1 MILQNQSNCFKFGYP
16 FSSDS
21 MSKTLIPAQRRQL
34 IQEYL
39 AAHKI
44 ASIADLSS
52 VLETSEATIRRDL
65 EWLENEG
72 LLERTYGGAILS
84 QRYNLESAYEQ
95 RATSFPAEK
104 RLIGEHAAS
113 LIEDGDIVFINS
125 GTTTA
130 QIFHHIRKDAKIT
143 VFTNNTIAAFEIGDD
158 IAYEIVLLGGT
169 LNSKVNAVTG
179 SFTVSNLSQIYADK
193 TFVGVDGISLKFGC
207 TVPTNAEAEIVRTM
221 LARTRGMVAV
231 VTDHSKWGV
240 VSNFE
245 VAKMDQIHK
254 LITDDGIDSGAYDAL
269 VSQSVDVVMT
279 NHQTT

>member
-1 MILQNQSNCFKFGYP
+1 MP
-16 FSSDS
+16 FLFNP
-21 MSKTLIPAQRRQL
+21 MSKNLIPAQRRKL

-39 AAHKI
+39 ASHKI
-44 ASIADLSS
+44 ASIADLSEMA
-52 VLETSEATIRRDL
+52 ETSEATIRRDL

-95 RATSFPAEK
+95 RATSFPEEK
-104 RLIGEHAAS
+104 QLIGEHAAS

-130 QIFHHIRKDAKIT
+130 QIFHHIPKDANIT

-169 LNSKVNAVTG
+169 LNNKVNAVTG
-179 SFTVSNLSQIYADK
+179 NITVSNLSQIYADK

-207 TVPTNAEAEIVRTM
+207 TVPTNPEAEIIRMM
-221 LARTRGMVAV
+221 LARTRGLVAV

-245 VAKMDQIHK
+245 VAKVGQIHK
-254 LITDDGIDSGAYDAL
+254 LITDGGIDSGAYEAL
-269 VSQSVDVVMT
+269 VSQSVDVVIT
-279 NHQTT
+279 NHQKNMDVPEFLR